1 MVITKTYQ
9 DLKPVLMQL
18 GKNERGSSNRS
29 KVKEPY
35 YVIDA
40 DKQSIFV
47 ISPGQ
52 NGVEYNKTEG
62 FLSKFNGVHTFVC
75 LYGQGILLMQRNDER
90 EEAKEFKLVTLNPG
104 RQVLVPAGWAM
115 CLINIG
121 KNILVVL
128 GNIDINSKYL
138 DSKPILNKGGLAY
151 FVVEK
156 KGEIG
161 FERNSNYSV
170 HPQITTE

>member
-9 DLKPVLMQL
+9 DIKPVLMKL
-18 GKNERGSSNRS
+18 GGKR
-29 KVKEPY
+29 VKEPY
-35 YVIDA
+35 YIIDA
-40 DKQSIFV
+40 NQQSIFIV
-47 ISPGQ
+47 SPGQ
-52 NGVEYNKTEG
+52 NGEEYNKTEG
-62 FLSKFNGVHTFVC
+62 FLSNFNGVLIFVC
-75 LYGQGILLMQRNDER
+75 LYGQGILLMQRNE
-90 EEAKEFKLVTLNPG
+90 ENGEAKEFKLVTLNPG

-121 KNILVVL
+121 KNLLVVL

-138 DSKPILNKGGLAY
+138 DSKPIVDKGGLAY

-156 KGEIG
+156 KGEVSI
-161 FERNSNYSV
+161 EQNPNYSI